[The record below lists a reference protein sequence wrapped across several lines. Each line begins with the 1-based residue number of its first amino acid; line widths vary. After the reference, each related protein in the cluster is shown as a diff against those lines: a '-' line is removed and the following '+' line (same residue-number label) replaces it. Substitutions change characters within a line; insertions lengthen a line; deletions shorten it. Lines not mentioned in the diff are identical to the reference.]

1 MRHSLLMLDYTRQ
14 SKFKIITIIN
24 ICMAV
29 YSSQNAFNYI
39 TSLEAHKS
47 QPRRERVMEKEP
59 QQVRVLLSGRSKT

>member
-1 MRHSLLMLDYTRQ
+1 
-14 SKFKIITIIN
+14 
-24 ICMAV
+24 MAV

-47 QPRRERVMEKEP
+47 QPRWERVMERKP